1 MNIARKIIESVAD
14 ATALKCYYGT
24 RESINEQVSRGGLP
38 CAFFALLAESN
49 IQEGAGT
56 IAETYTLTMSFARL
70 TEFDFESVENE
81 DVIEQCRRDAFNWL
95 AYIRA
100 GMADFTAGE
109 VVGSGRLYENFD
121 DIVTGY
127 YLTIRITTLPQCLQ
141 MS

>member
-1 MNIARKIIESVAD
+1 MAD

-24 RESINEQVSRGGLP
+24 RESINEQVSKGGLP

-56 IAETYTLTMSFARL
+56 IAETYTLTISFAKL

-81 DVIEQCRRDAFNWL
+81 DIIEQCRRDAFNWL

-100 GMADFTAGE
+100 GKADFTAGE
-109 VVGSGRLYENFD
+109 VVGSGRLHEEFD
-121 DIVTGY
+121 DIITGY
-127 YLTIRITTLPQCLQ
+127 YLTIRITTLPQCLR

>member
-14 ATALKCYYGT
+14 ATALKCYYGKP
-24 RESINEQVSRGGLP
+24 ESINEQISRGGLP
-38 CAFFALLAESN
+38 CAFFTLLAESKL
-49 IQEGAGT
+49 QEGAGT
-56 IAETYTLTMSFARL
+56 IAETHTLVISFVNQ
-70 TEFDFESVENE
+70 TEFDYESVENE
-81 DVIEQCRRDAFNWL
+81 DIIEQCRRDAFNWL

-109 VVGSGRLYENFD
+109 IVGSGRLYEQFD

-141 MS
+141 MR

>member
-1 MNIARKIIESVAD
+1 MNIARKIINSVAD

-56 IAETYTLTMSFARL
+56 IVETYTLTMSFAKL
-70 TEFDFESVENE
+70 TEFEFESVENE
-81 DVIEQCRRDAFNWL
+81 DIIEQCRRDAFNWL

-100 GMADFTAGE
+100 GMADFVAGE
-109 VVGSGRLYENFD
+109 VVGSGRLYEEFD
-121 DIVTGY
+121 DVVTGY
-127 YLTIRITTLPQCLQ
+127 YLTIGITTLPQCLQ
-141 MS
+141 VN

>member
-1 MNIARKIIESVAD
+1 MAD

-38 CAFFALLAESN
+38 CAFFALLAESK

-56 IAETYTLTMSFARL
+56 IAETYTLMMSFARL

-81 DVIEQCRRDAFNWL
+81 DIIEQCRRDAFNWL

-100 GMADFTAGE
+100 GMADFVAGE
-109 VVGSGRLYENFD
+109 VVGSGRLYEEFD
-121 DIVTGY
+121 DIITEY

-141 MS
+141 MN

>member
-1 MNIARKIIESVAD
+1 MNIARKIIQSVAE

-24 RESINEQVSRGGLP
+24 RESINEQVSKGGLP

-56 IAETYTLTMSFARL
+56 IAETYTLTISFARL
-70 TEFDFESVENE
+70 TEFDYESVDNE
-81 DVIEQCRRDAFNWL
+81 DIIEHCQLDAFIWL

-100 GMADFTAGE
+100 GMADFVAGE
-109 VVGSGRLYENFD
+109 VVGSGRLYEEFD
-121 DIVTGY
+121 DIITGY

>member
-70 TEFDFESVENE
+70 TDFDFESVENE
-81 DVIEQCRRDAFNWL
+81 DIIEQCRLDAFNWL

-109 VVGSGRLYENFD
+109 VVGSGRLYEQFD

-141 MS
+141 VN

>member
-14 ATALKCYYGT
+14 AAALKCYYGT

-49 IQEGAGT
+49 LQEGAGT

-70 TEFDFESVENE
+70 TKFDYESVENE
-81 DVIEQCRRDAFNWL
+81 DIIEQCRRDAFNWL

-109 VVGSGRLYENFD
+109 VVGSGRLYEEFD

-127 YLTIRITTLPQCLQ
+127 YLTIKITTLPKCLQ
-141 MS
+141 MR